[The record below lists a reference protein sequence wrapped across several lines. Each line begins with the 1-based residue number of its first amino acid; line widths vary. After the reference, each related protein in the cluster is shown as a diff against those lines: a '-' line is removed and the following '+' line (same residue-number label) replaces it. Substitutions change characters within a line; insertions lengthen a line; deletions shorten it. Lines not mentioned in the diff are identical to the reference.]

1 MTVISYAQNFE
12 DVMLWRALQHVGVG
26 YYVDI
31 GANDPVVDSVTRWFY
46 EQGWSGINIE
56 PVTHWFQKLS
66 QDRPRDTN
74 LQLAVSTQPG
84 PLTLYDIPDTG
95 LSTLDPAIAANH
107 RQSGCTVQE
116 LSVPVQPLDA
126 VLSQHA
132 RDRDIHFL
140 KIDVEGAEH
149 DVLQSTSLQSIRPW
163 IIVVE
168 ATAPRSPITN
178 YHLWELL
185 LTTRGYQFAY
195 FDGLNRFYVAD
206 EHRELMAALQVPP
219 NTFDGFMR
227 RGEWQARSDN
237 HHLRQQLTTQA
248 SEFAKEQ
255 ATISPLRDALQQ
267 QTLQLQARNQELQAM
282 YDQLHAV
289 QAQMQVVQARVQ
301 AIESSTSWRLTAPLR
316 ALKNAGR
323 GATASAAPAPLAD
336 STAFAIADSTAVKP
350 AFPAEPAPAATPLIP
365 LVPTEPAAAA
375 LSPSV
380 DTNTLLLHQI
390 TAHWRLV
397 DIFENQQPP
406 VPTLCCALCGHSAP
420 THQFKP
426 YTTQCQFG
434 GGRLLRHQCPVCDVI
449 FGAQKMLAL
458 NKAELSAEYDVHY
471 RLFTEG
477 DSTDQ
482 EVRAFFALDP
492 QPGGRYLNYGA
503 GAWSRSVE
511 LLRAQGWDITAYEP
525 TASAQQQPGLITRPE
540 ALAALRFDGIYS
552 NNVLEHLRHPV
563 DTLRELASVLNPG
576 GRMSHATPCYEYLY
590 EYTRFHLFFFLGR
603 SRNYL
608 AQHAGLDICHSTV
621 DGHYMNTVYQP
632 RAA

>member
-12 DVMLWRALQHVGVG
+12 DVMLWRALQHVGTG

-56 PVTHWFQKLS
+56 PVTHWFNKLS

-74 LQLAVSTQPG
+74 LQLAVSCQPG

-95 LSTLDPAIAANH
+95 LATLDASIAATH

-116 LSVPVQPLDA
+116 LSVPVQTLDA

-132 RDRDIHFL
+132 SGRDIHFL

-149 DVLQSTSLQSIRPW
+149 DVLQSASLQSIRPW
-163 IIVVE
+163 IILVE
-168 ATAPRSPITN
+168 ATAPRSPVTN
-178 YHLWELL
+178 HHLWESL
-185 LTTRGYQFAY
+185 LTLRGYQFAY

-206 EHRELMAALQVPP
+206 EHSALMAALQVPP

-227 RGEWQARSDN
+227 LGEWQARTDN

-248 SEFAKEQ
+248 SALAHEKAAMQ
-255 ATISPLRDALQQ
+255 PLRDALS
-267 QTLQLQARNQELQAM
+267 
-282 YDQLHAV
+282 V
-289 QAQMQVVQARVQ
+289 QAQQLQTWQQRVQ
-301 AIESSTSWRLTAPLR
+301 AMQASTSWRVTAPLR
-316 ALKNAGR
+316 ALKNAGQG
-323 GATASAAPAPLAD
+323 GAPSAAPVVHTATAAPEPDASLPE
-336 STAFAIADSTAVKP
+336 TAVMEVASAPP
-350 AFPAEPAPAATPLIP
+350 AAPPAPAP
-365 LVPTEPAAAA
+365 
-375 LSPSV
+375 V
-380 DTNTLLLHQI
+380 DTRTLLLHQI
-390 TAHWRLV
+390 TSHWRLV
-397 DIFENQQPP
+397 DLIASQQPP
-406 VPTLCCALCGHSAP
+406 TPTLCCALCGHSAP
-420 THQFKP
+420 ADQFTP
-426 YTTQCQFG
+426 YSTQCQFG
-434 GGRLLRHQCPVCDVI
+434 GGRLLRHQCPACDVI

-458 NKAELSAEYDVHY
+458 NAAELSAEYDVHY
-471 RLFTEG
+471 RIFTEG

-482 EVRAFFALDP
+482 EIRAFYALDP

-525 TASAQQQPGLITRPE
+525 TASAQQQPGLITQPE

-552 NNVLEHLRHPV
+552 NNVLEHLRQPV
-563 DTLRELASVLNPG
+563 DTLRQLASVLNPG

-608 AQHAGLDICHSTV
+608 AQHADLDICHSTV

-632 RAA
+632 CAA

>member
-56 PVTHWFQKLS
+56 PVTHWFNKIT
-66 QDRPRDTN
+66 QDRPRDIN
-74 LQLAVSTQPG
+74 LQLAVSCQPG

-95 LSTLDPAIAANH
+95 LSTLDVAIAATH

-116 LSVPVQPLDA
+116 LSVPVQTLDA
-126 VLSQHA
+126 VLGQHA
-132 RDRDIHFL
+132 QGRDIHFL

-149 DVLQSTSLQSIRPW
+149 DVLQSASLHSIRPW
-163 IIVVE
+163 IVVVE
-168 ATAPRSPITN
+168 ATAPRSPVTN
-178 YHLWELL
+178 HHVWDSL

-206 EHRELMAALQVPP
+206 EHSELLAALQVPP
-219 NTFDGFMR
+219 NTFDNFMR
-227 RGEWQARSDN
+227 RGEWQARTDN

-248 SEFAKEQ
+248 SALALEKA
-255 ATISPLRDALQQ
+255 ATEPLRNALQEQTQ
-267 QTLQLQARNQELQAM
+267 QRQMWQERAQAM
-282 YDQLHAV
+282 
-289 QAQMQVVQARVQ
+289 QA
-301 AIESSTSWRLTAPLR
+301 STSWRVTAPLR
-316 ALKNAGR
+316 ALKGAGQ
-323 GATASAAPAPLAD
+323 GAAPPVPPVSPATASAPPPAALPAVAAPA
-336 STAFAIADSTAVKP
+336 VQ
-350 AFPAEPAPAATPLIP
+350 
-365 LVPTEPAAAA
+365 
-375 LSPSV
+375 LSPPSPV
-380 DTNTLLLHQI
+380 DTPATTAPQVSTHTLLLHQI
-390 TAHWRLV
+390 TSHWRLV
-397 DIFENQQPP
+397 DLIASQQPP
-406 VPTLCCALCGHSAP
+406 APTLCCALCGHSAP
-420 THQFKP
+420 AHQFTP
-426 YTTQCQFG
+426 YVTQCQFG
-434 GGRLLRHQCPVCDVI
+434 GGRLLRHQCPACDVI

-458 NKAELSAEYDVHY
+458 NAQELSAEYDVHY

-482 EVRAFFALDP
+482 EIRAFYALDP

-511 LLRAQGWDITAYEP
+511 LLRAQGWSITAYEP
-525 TASAQQQPGLITRPE
+525 TASAQQQPGLITQPE

-552 NNVLEHLRHPV
+552 NNVLEHLREPV
-563 DTLRELASVLNPG
+563 DTLRQLASLLNPG

-608 AQHAGLDICHSTV
+608 AHHAGLDICHSTV

>member
-1 MTVISYAQNFE
+1 MIVISYAQNFE

-56 PVTHWFQKLS
+56 PVTHWFDKLC

-74 LQLAVSTQPG
+74 LQLAVSSQPG
-84 PLTLYDIPDTG
+84 PLMLYDIPDTG
-95 LSTLDPAIAANH
+95 LATLDPTVATTH
-107 RQSGCTVQE
+107 RQSGCSVQE
-116 LSVPVQPLDA
+116 ISVPVQTLDA
-126 VLSQHA
+126 VLGEHA
-132 RDRDIHFL
+132 QGREIHFL

-149 DVLQSTSLQSIRPW
+149 DVLQSASLHSIRPW
-163 IIVVE
+163 IILVE
-168 ATAPRSPITN
+168 ATAPRSPVTN
-178 YHLWELL
+178 HHLWESL

-195 FDGLNRFYVAD
+195 FDGLNRFYVAN
-206 EHRELMAALQVPP
+206 EHSALMPALQVPP

-227 RGEWQARSDN
+227 FGEWQARTDN
-237 HHLRQQLTTQA
+237 HHLRQQLTIQA
-248 SEFAKEQ
+248 SELVTEKA
-255 ATISPLRDALQQ
+255 ATQPLHDALSEKSR
-267 QTLQLQARNQELQAM
+267 QLQAWQQRALAMQA
-282 YDQLHAV
+282 
-289 QAQMQVVQARVQ
+289 
-301 AIESSTSWRLTAPLR
+301 STSWRITAPLR
-316 ALKNAGR
+316 ALKGAGQ
-323 GATASAAPAPLAD
+323 GTAAPDTPAAPQAAQLPAQGH
-336 STAFAIADSTAVKP
+336 ALGLVAAVLP
-350 AFPAEPAPAATPLIP
+350 AAATPAAP
-365 LVPTEPAAAA
+365 PTPAQI
-375 LSPSV
+375 
-380 DTNTLLLHQI
+380 DTHTLLLNQI
-390 TAHWRLV
+390 TSHWRLV
-397 DIFENQQPP
+397 DLIASQRPP
-406 VPTLCCALCGHSAP
+406 ALTLCCALCGHSASV
-420 THQFKP
+420 HQFKP
-426 YTTQCQFG
+426 YSTQCQFG
-434 GGRLLRHQCPVCDVI
+434 GGRLLRHQCPACDVI
-449 FGAQKMLAL
+449 FGPYKMLTL
-458 NKAELSAEYDVHY
+458 NTQELSAEYDVHY

-525 TASAQQQPGLITRPE
+525 TASAQQQPGLITQPE

-552 NNVLEHLRHPV
+552 NNVLEHLRDPV
-563 DTLRELASVLNPG
+563 DTLRQLVRVLNPG
-576 GRMSHATPCYEYLY
+576 SRMSHATPCYEYLY

>member
-12 DVMLWRALQHVGVG
+12 DVMLWRALQHVGTG

-56 PVTHWFQKLS
+56 PVTHWFNKLS

-74 LQLAVSTQPG
+74 LQLAVSCQPG

-95 LSTLDPAIAANH
+95 LATLDASIAGTH

-116 LSVPVQPLDA
+116 LSVPVQTLDA

-132 RDRDIHFL
+132 SGRDIHFL

-149 DVLQSTSLQSIRPW
+149 DVLQSASLQSIRPW
-163 IIVVE
+163 IILVE
-168 ATAPRSPITN
+168 ATAPRSPVTN
-178 YHLWELL
+178 HHLWESL
-185 LTTRGYQFAY
+185 LTLRGYQFAY

-206 EHRELMAALQVPP
+206 EHSALMAALQVPP

-227 RGEWQARSDN
+227 LGEWQARTDN

-248 SEFAKEQ
+248 SALAHEKAAMQ
-255 ATISPLRDALQQ
+255 PLRDALS
-267 QTLQLQARNQELQAM
+267 
-282 YDQLHAV
+282 V
-289 QAQMQVVQARVQ
+289 QAQQLQTWQQRVQ
-301 AIESSTSWRLTAPLR
+301 AMQASTSWRVTAPLR
-316 ALKNAGR
+316 ALKNAGQG
-323 GATASAAPAPLAD
+323 GAPSAAPVVHTATAAPEPDASLPETVVMEVA
-336 STAFAIADSTAVKP
+336 SAPP
-350 AFPAEPAPAATPLIP
+350 AAPPAPAP
-365 LVPTEPAAAA
+365 
-375 LSPSV
+375 V
-380 DTNTLLLHQI
+380 DTRTLLLHQI
-390 TAHWRLV
+390 TSHWRLV
-397 DIFENQQPP
+397 DLIASQQPP

-420 THQFKP
+420 ADQFTP
-426 YTTQCQFG
+426 YSTQCQFG
-434 GGRLLRHQCPVCDVI
+434 GGRLLRHQCPACDVI

-458 NKAELSAEYDVHY
+458 NAAELSAEYDVHY
-471 RLFTEG
+471 RIFTEG

-482 EVRAFFALDP
+482 EIRAFYALDP

-525 TASAQQQPGLITRPE
+525 TASAQQQPGLITQPE

-552 NNVLEHLRHPV
+552 NNVLEHLRQPV
-563 DTLRELASVLNPG
+563 DTLRQLASVLNPG

-632 RAA
+632 CAA

>member
-12 DVMLWRALQHVGVG
+12 DVMLWRALQHVGTG

-56 PVTHWFQKLS
+56 PVTHWFNKLS

-74 LQLAVSTQPG
+74 LQLAVSCQPG

-95 LSTLDPAIAANH
+95 LATLDASIAGTH

-116 LSVPVQPLDA
+116 LSVPVQTLDA

-132 RDRDIHFL
+132 SGRDIHFL

-149 DVLQSTSLQSIRPW
+149 DVLQSASLQSIRPW
-163 IIVVE
+163 IILVE
-168 ATAPRSPITN
+168 ATAPRSPVTN
-178 YHLWELL
+178 HHLWESL
-185 LTTRGYQFAY
+185 LTLRGYQFAY

-206 EHRELMAALQVPP
+206 EHSALMAALQVPP

-227 RGEWQARSDN
+227 LGEWQARTDN

-248 SEFAKEQ
+248 SALAHEKAAMQ
-255 ATISPLRDALQQ
+255 PLRDALS
-267 QTLQLQARNQELQAM
+267 
-282 YDQLHAV
+282 V
-289 QAQMQVVQARVQ
+289 QAQQLQTWQQRVQ
-301 AIESSTSWRLTAPLR
+301 AMQASTSWRVTAPLR
-316 ALKNAGR
+316 ALKNAGQG
-323 GATASAAPAPLAD
+323 GAPSAAPVVHTATAAPEPDASLPE
-336 STAFAIADSTAVKP
+336 TAVMEVASAPP
-350 AFPAEPAPAATPLIP
+350 AAPPAPAP
-365 LVPTEPAAAA
+365 
-375 LSPSV
+375 V
-380 DTNTLLLHQI
+380 DTRTLLMHQI
-390 TAHWRLV
+390 TSHWRLV
-397 DIFENQQPP
+397 DLIASQQPP

-420 THQFKP
+420 ADQFTP
-426 YTTQCQFG
+426 YSTQCQFG
-434 GGRLLRHQCPVCDVI
+434 GGRLLRHQCPACDVI

-458 NKAELSAEYDVHY
+458 NAAELSAEYDVHY
-471 RLFTEG
+471 RIFTEG
-477 DSTDQ
+477 DYTDQ
-482 EVRAFFALDP
+482 EIRAFYALDP

-525 TASAQQQPGLITRPE
+525 TASAQQQPGLITQPE

-552 NNVLEHLRHPV
+552 NNVLEHLRQPV
-563 DTLRELASVLNPG
+563 DTLRQLASVLNPG

-632 RAA
+632 CAA

>member
-12 DVMLWRALQHVGVG
+12 DVMLWRALQHVGTG

-56 PVTHWFQKLS
+56 PVTHWFNKLS

-74 LQLAVSTQPG
+74 LQLAVSCQPG

-95 LSTLDPAIAANH
+95 LATLDASIAGTH

-116 LSVPVQPLDA
+116 LSVPVQTLDA

-132 RDRDIHFL
+132 SGRDIHFL

-149 DVLQSTSLQSIRPW
+149 DVLQSASLQSIRPW
-163 IIVVE
+163 IILVE
-168 ATAPRSPITN
+168 ATAPRSPVTN
-178 YHLWELL
+178 HHLWESL
-185 LTTRGYQFAY
+185 LTLRGYQFAY

-206 EHRELMAALQVPP
+206 EHSALMAALQVPP

-227 RGEWQARSDN
+227 LGEWQARTDN

-248 SEFAKEQ
+248 GALAHEKAAMQ
-255 ATISPLRDALQQ
+255 PLRDALS
-267 QTLQLQARNQELQAM
+267 
-282 YDQLHAV
+282 V
-289 QAQMQVVQARVQ
+289 QAQQLQTWQQRVQ
-301 AIESSTSWRLTAPLR
+301 AMQASTSWRVTAPLR
-316 ALKNAGR
+316 ALKNAGQG
-323 GATASAAPAPLAD
+323 GAPSAAPVVHTATAAPEPDASLPD
-336 STAFAIADSTAVKP
+336 TAVMEVASAPP
-350 AFPAEPAPAATPLIP
+350 AAPPAPAP
-365 LVPTEPAAAA
+365 
-375 LSPSV
+375 V
-380 DTNTLLLHQI
+380 DTRTLLLHQI
-390 TAHWRLV
+390 TSHWRLV
-397 DIFENQQPP
+397 DLIASQQPP

-420 THQFKP
+420 ADQFTP
-426 YTTQCQFG
+426 YSTQCQFG
-434 GGRLLRHQCPVCDVI
+434 GGRLLRHQCPACDVI

-458 NKAELSAEYDVHY
+458 NAAELSAEYDVHY
-471 RLFTEG
+471 RIFTEG

-482 EVRAFFALDP
+482 EIRAFYALDP

-525 TASAQQQPGLITRPE
+525 TASAQQQPGLITQPE

-552 NNVLEHLRHPV
+552 NNVLEHLRQPV
-563 DTLRELASVLNPG
+563 DTLRQLASVLNPG

-632 RAA
+632 CAA

>member
-12 DVMLWRALQHVGVG
+12 DVMLWRALQHVGTG

-56 PVTHWFQKLS
+56 PVTHWFNKLS

-74 LQLAVSTQPG
+74 LQLAVSCQPG

-95 LSTLDPAIAANH
+95 LATLDASIAGTH

-116 LSVPVQPLDA
+116 LSVPVQTLDA

-132 RDRDIHFL
+132 SGRDIHFL

-149 DVLQSTSLQSIRPW
+149 DVLQSASLQSIRPW
-163 IIVVE
+163 IILVE
-168 ATAPRSPITN
+168 ATAPRSPVTN
-178 YHLWELL
+178 HHLWESL
-185 LTTRGYQFAY
+185 LTLRGYQFAY

-206 EHRELMAALQVPP
+206 EHSALMAALQVPP

-227 RGEWQARSDN
+227 LGEWQARTDN

-248 SEFAKEQ
+248 SALAHEKAAMQ
-255 ATISPLRDALQQ
+255 PLRDALS
-267 QTLQLQARNQELQAM
+267 
-282 YDQLHAV
+282 V
-289 QAQMQVVQARVQ
+289 QAQQLQTWQQRVQ
-301 AIESSTSWRLTAPLR
+301 AMQASTSWRVTAPLR
-316 ALKNAGR
+316 ALKNAGQG
-323 GATASAAPAPLAD
+323 GAPSAAPVVHTATAAPEPDASLPE
-336 STAFAIADSTAVKP
+336 TAVMEVASAPP
-350 AFPAEPAPAATPLIP
+350 AAPPAPAP
-365 LVPTEPAAAA
+365 
-375 LSPSV
+375 V
-380 DTNTLLLHQI
+380 DTRTLLLHQI
-390 TAHWRLV
+390 TSHWRLV
-397 DIFENQQPP
+397 DLIASQQPP

-420 THQFKP
+420 ADQFTP
-426 YTTQCQFG
+426 YSTQCQFG
-434 GGRLLRHQCPVCDVI
+434 GGRLLRHQCPACDVI

-458 NKAELSAEYDVHY
+458 NAAELSAEYDVHY
-471 RLFTEG
+471 RIFTEG

-482 EVRAFFALDP
+482 EIRAFYALDP

-525 TASAQQQPGLITRPE
+525 TASAQQQPGLITQPE

-552 NNVLEHLRHPV
+552 NNVLEHLRQPV
-563 DTLRELASVLNPG
+563 DTLRQLASVLNPG

-632 RAA
+632 CAA

>member
-12 DVMLWRALQHVGVG
+12 DVMLWRALQHVGTG

-56 PVTHWFQKLS
+56 PVTHWFNKLS

-74 LQLAVSTQPG
+74 LQLAVSCQPG

-95 LSTLDPAIAANH
+95 LATLDASIAGTH

-116 LSVPVQPLDA
+116 LSVPVQTLDA

-132 RDRDIHFL
+132 SGRDIHFL

-149 DVLQSTSLQSIRPW
+149 DVLQSASLQSIRPW
-163 IIVVE
+163 IILVE
-168 ATAPRSPITN
+168 ATAPRSPVTN
-178 YHLWELL
+178 HHLWESL
-185 LTTRGYQFAY
+185 LTLRGYQFAY

-206 EHRELMAALQVPP
+206 EHSALMAALQVPP

-227 RGEWQARSDN
+227 LGEWQARTDN

-248 SEFAKEQ
+248 SALAHEKAAMQ
-255 ATISPLRDALQQ
+255 PLRDALS
-267 QTLQLQARNQELQAM
+267 
-282 YDQLHAV
+282 V
-289 QAQMQVVQARVQ
+289 QAQQLQTWQQRVQ
-301 AIESSTSWRLTAPLR
+301 AMQASTSWRVTAPLR
-316 ALKNAGR
+316 ALKNAGQ
-323 GATASAAPAPLAD
+323 GVAPTAAPVVHTATAAPEPDASLPETVVMEVASAPPAAPPAPAP
-336 STAFAIADSTAVKP
+336 
-350 AFPAEPAPAATPLIP
+350 
-365 LVPTEPAAAA
+365 
-375 LSPSV
+375 V
-380 DTNTLLLHQI
+380 DTRTLLLHQI
-390 TAHWRLV
+390 TSHWRLV
-397 DIFENQQPP
+397 DLIASQQPP

-420 THQFKP
+420 ADQFTP
-426 YTTQCQFG
+426 YSTQCQFG
-434 GGRLLRHQCPVCDVI
+434 GGRLLRHQCPACDVI

-458 NKAELSAEYDVHY
+458 NAAELSAEYDVHY
-471 RLFTEG
+471 RIFTEG

-482 EVRAFFALDP
+482 EIRAFYALDP

-525 TASAQQQPGLITRPE
+525 TASAQQQPGLITQPE

-552 NNVLEHLRHPV
+552 NNVLEHLRQPV
-563 DTLRELASVLNPG
+563 DTLRQLASVLNPG

-632 RAA
+632 CAA

>member
-12 DVMLWRALQHVGVG
+12 DVMLWRALQHVGTG
-26 YYVDI
+26 FYVDI

-56 PVTHWFQKLS
+56 PVTHWFNKLS

-74 LQLAVSTQPG
+74 LQLAVSCQPG

-95 LSTLDPAIAANH
+95 LATLDPAIAATH

-116 LSVPVQPLDA
+116 LSVPVQTLDA

-132 RDRDIHFL
+132 EGRDIHFL

-149 DVLQSTSLQSIRPW
+149 DVLQSASLQSIRPW
-163 IIVVE
+163 IILVE
-168 ATAPRSPITN
+168 ATAPRSPVTN
-178 YHLWELL
+178 HHLWESL

-206 EHRELMAALQVPP
+206 EHSELMAALQVPP
-219 NTFDGFMR
+219 NTFDNFMR
-227 RGEWQARSDN
+227 RGEWQARTDN

-248 SEFAKEQ
+248 NDLAKEQ
-255 ATISPLRDALQQ
+255 TAIQPLRDALQLKVQ
-267 QTLQLQARNQELQAM
+267 QLQARSQEVQTTQAQLQAA
-282 YDQLHAV
+282 H
-289 QAQMQVVQARVQ
+289 ARVQ
-301 AIESSTSWRLTAPLR
+301 AMESSTSWRLTAPLR
-316 ALKNAGR
+316 ALKNAGQ
-323 GATASAAPAPLAD
+323 GAPEAATLTPLVNSTPLAAACGVAVEPVAPSVQAAVALPPTPAAPAD
-336 STAFAIADSTAVKP
+336 TAQPS
-350 AFPAEPAPAATPLIP
+350 
-365 LVPTEPAAAA
+365 
-375 LSPSV
+375 SV
-380 DTNTLLLHQI
+380 DTKTLLLHQI

-397 DIFENQQPP
+397 DFIEHQQPP
-406 VPTLCCALCGHSAP
+406 APTLCCALCGHNAP
-420 THQFKP
+420 TQQFTP
-426 YTTQCQFG
+426 YSTQCQFG
-434 GGRLLRHQCPVCDVI
+434 GGRLLRHQCPACDVI
-449 FGAQKMLAL
+449 FGAQKMLDL
-458 NKAELSAEYDVHY
+458 NEAELSAEYDVHY

-482 EVRAFFALDP
+482 EVRAFYALDP

-525 TASAQQQPGLITRPE
+525 TASAQQQPGLITQPE

-552 NNVLEHLRHPV
+552 NNVLEHLRQPV
-563 DTLRELASVLNPG
+563 ATLRQLASLLNPG